1 MRTDCNNFAYAI
13 AIQGDNGPREE
24 AMRNLLNASLVL
36 CALAMALPAAAQVEA
51 PAVPVEKAPFHVP
64 VFRNDHVTLVNV
76 YIPAGRTAGY
86 HTHSLD
92 QISVLVS
99 ETDMV
104 GQVLGEQPTPSRRSP
119 RGNVNF
125 VAYSKKAMTHK
136 VANVGSTPFHNV
148 VIALMQPSTGRFTP
162 GSRDA
167 AAYHQVMDNERV
179 RGWRLILDPGQSA
192 PAITQSAPGI
202 RVALSDGE
210 IAESVPGEAERG
222 MALKSG
228 QFFWQEGGVTRALRN
243 AGTSRLELVEFELK

>member
-1 MRTDCNNFAYAI
+1 MDRTTQSALDATA
-13 AIQGDNGPREE
+13 AQGDKGPREE
-24 AMRNLLNASLVL
+24 AMRRLLQSSLVL
-36 CALAMALPAAAQVEA
+36 CALALALPAAAQVEA
-51 PAVPVEKAPFHVP
+51 PVPVEKAPFHVP
-64 VFRNDHVTLVNV
+64 VFRNEYVTLVNV

-99 ETDMV
+99 ETEMT
-104 GQVLGEQPTPSRRSP
+104 GQVLGEQPTPPRRNP

-136 VANVGSTPFHNV
+136 VANVGTTPFHNV
-148 VIALMQPSTGRFTP
+148 VIALMQPSAGRFTP

-179 RGWRLILDPGQSA
+179 RGWRLLLDPGQSA
-192 PAITQSAPGI
+192 PAISQSAPGI

-210 IAESVPGEAERG
+210 LAESVPGEAERG

-228 QFFWQEGGVTRALRN
+228 QFFWQEGGVTRTVRN
-243 AGTSRLELVEFELK
+243 AGTSRLELIEFELK